1 MSEIFQNNL
10 HNSDQYCGAKTK
22 EGVCKNLPMEN
33 GRCRLHGGL
42 TPKKH
47 PNHQAKL
54 NALKTGRY
62 SAQAKMKINE
72 LKDELR
78 RLDNLIKTAG

>member
-1 MSEIFQNNL
+1 MSEISQPNDK
-10 HNSDQYCGAKTK
+10 HYCGAKTK
-22 EGVCKNLPMEN
+22 QGICKNLPMEN

-47 PNHQAKL
+47 PNHNAKL

-62 SAQAKMKINE
+62 SANTLRKIKLFNRE
-72 LKDELR
+72 LSQ
-78 RLDNLIKTAG
+78 LDQTILCVDG

>member
-1 MSEIFQNNL
+1 MSEISRKNKF
-10 HNSDQYCGAKTK
+10 CGAKTK

-54 NALKTGRY
+54 NAFKTGKY

-72 LKDELR
+72 LKTELQE
-78 RLDNLIKTAG
+78 LDNLIKATSA

>member
-1 MSEIFQNNL
+1 MSRENKF
-10 HNSDQYCGAKTK
+10 CGAKTK

-47 PNHQAKL
+47 PNHRSKF

-62 SAQAKMKINE
+62 SAQTKMKIKKLKTE
-72 LKDELR
+72 LQE
-78 RLDNLIKTAG
+78 LDNLIKTTE